1 MRPSRDRPKVSVQ
14 YRTSAGHTPRL
25 CSRGGI
31 VESKRVELLLKI
43 IAEELYWAR
52 RDRALDNGTADVT
65 NEDELF
71 RDGAFANIDLLRREV
86 GL

>member
-1 MRPSRDRPKVSVQ
+1 MRGLTP
-14 YRTSAGHTPRL
+14 RTS
-25 CSRGGI
+25 SRGGI
-31 VESKRVELLLKI
+31 LETERVELLLKI

-52 RDRALDNGTADVT
+52 RDRALEDGAADMT

-71 RDGAFANIDLLRREV
+71 RDGALANIDLLRREV

>member
-1 MRPSRDRPKVSVQ
+1 LE
-14 YRTSAGHTPRL
+14 T
-25 CSRGGI
+25 
-31 VESKRVELLLKI
+31 ERVELLLKI

-52 RDRALDNGTADVT
+52 RDRALDNGSADVT

-71 RDGAFANIDLLRREV
+71 RDGAFANIDLLRREA

>member
-1 MRPSRDRPKVSVQ
+1 MLE
-14 YRTSAGHTPRL
+14 T
-25 CSRGGI
+25 
-31 VESKRVELLLKI
+31 ERVELLLKI

-52 RDRALDNGTADVT
+52 QQRTLNDGTLELT

-71 RDGAFANIDLLRREV
+71 REGALANIELLRREA

>member
-1 MRPSRDRPKVSVQ
+1 M
-14 YRTSAGHTPRL
+14 
-25 CSRGGI
+25 
-31 VESKRVELLLKI
+31 LLKI

-52 RDRALDNGTADVT
+52 QDRTLREGIAELT

-71 RDGAFANIDLLRREV
+71 RDGALANIDLLRREA

>member
-1 MRPSRDRPKVSVQ
+1 LETK
-14 YRTSAGHTPRL
+14 RL
-25 CSRGGI
+25 
-31 VESKRVELLLKI
+31 ELLLKI

-52 RDRALDNGTADVT
+52 RDRAVDDGTADVT

-71 RDGAFANIDLLRREV
+71 REGALANIDLLRREA

>member
-1 MRPSRDRPKVSVQ
+1 MPCLFP
-14 YRTSAGHTPRL
+14 
-25 CSRGGI
+25 RGGALKT
-31 VESKRVELLLKI
+31 ERVELLLKI

-52 RDRALDNGTADVT
+52 RDRALEDGTADVT

-71 RDGAFANIDLLRREV
+71 RDGALANIDLLRREA

>member
-1 MRPSRDRPKVSVQ
+1 
-14 YRTSAGHTPRL
+14 L
-25 CSRGGI
+25 
-31 VESKRVELLLKI
+31 ESKRVELLLKI

-52 RDRALDNGTADVT
+52 RDRALQDGTADMT

-71 RDGAFANIDLLRREV
+71 RDGALANIDLLRREV